1 MLQKID
7 WSECLYLYQ
16 VYQSYQAYQ
25 LLNQL
30 YFEVLSKLAYK
41 KINKIDCAYDFYDF
55 VNLGHPKFIEFINT
69 KSYKNKEFVYRATAY
84 ITNFFRNEIRKVSN
98 KTNALN
104 SLKCDQNNVF
114 KDLNPI
120 DFNYTTSYLDEIR
133 DVFEQVLAEDEK
145 NEINKQIYEL
155 KFEEYSFV
163 EIADKLGL
171 TIKTV
176 QYRWKSLLEK
186 VRMSGMVNDQII

>member
-41 KINKIDCAYDFYDF
+41 KINKINCAYDFYDF

-104 SLKCDQNNVF
+104 SLKSDQNSVF
-114 KDLNPI
+114 KDLKVKYCLNKY
-120 DFNYTTSYLDEIR
+120 DQKMKKMKL
-133 DVFEQVLAEDEK
+133 
-145 NEINKQIYEL
+145 INKFMNWNL
-155 KFEEYSFV
+155 KNTH
-163 EIADKLGL
+163 L
-171 TIKTV
+171 
-176 QYRWKSLLEK
+176 
-186 VRMSGMVNDQII
+186 